1 MNKIK
6 FYFAFNK
13 ISLKKIK
20 YIEKETRINLTVF
33 RNKLNKQNNELK
45 MN

>member
-13 ISLKKIK
+13 ISLKKIN
-20 YIEKETRINLTVF
+20 YIEKEARINLTVF
-33 RNKLNKQNNELK
+33 RNKLNKQI